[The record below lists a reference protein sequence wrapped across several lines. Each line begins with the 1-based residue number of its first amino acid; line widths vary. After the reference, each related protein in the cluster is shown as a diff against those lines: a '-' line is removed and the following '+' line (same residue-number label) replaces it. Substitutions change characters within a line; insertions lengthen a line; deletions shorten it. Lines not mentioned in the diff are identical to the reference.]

1 MPDTSVVGR
10 PIVHA
15 RFTDRRDG
23 DLFVGLP
30 DDALAPRRAAIAP
43 TPWTWLDQV
52 HGDRVVVVTR
62 PGEHAGAAADAAVTA
77 VPGAT
82 LAVHTADCAGVLLVG
97 TSEERTV
104 VGAAHAGWR
113 GAELGVLEAHRRCDA
128 RARAPNGSCGGS
140 GRASRRPPTSSAP
153 RTWHAWLHAGGRRW
167 WHAPGRARPHSTC
180 GRRSPPP
187 WAAAGAEPEL
197 RDPLDVR
204 CTAADPDCF
213 SWRAGADRGRQAA
226 VTWIEGS

>member
-30 DDALAPRRAAIAP
+30 DDVLAPRRAAIAP

-113 GAELGVLEAHRRCDA
+113 GAELGVLEATVAAMRALGAERILWRLGPCISPAAYEFGAEDLA
-128 RARAPNGSCGGS
+128 RLAARWGSSVVARTGS
-140 GRASRRPPTSSAP
+140 GAPALDLRAAV
-153 RTWHAWLHAGGRRW
+153 
-167 WHAPGRARPHSTC
+167 
-180 GRRSPPP
+180 
-187 WAAAGAEPEL
+187 AAALGTAGAEPEL
-197 RDPLDVR
+197 SEPLHVR